1 MCRMAAYL
9 GPTAPLSTLL
19 SDPPHS
25 ITRQALAPTHLRD
38 CSVNADGTGL
48 VWWQEDEDEPL
59 RYATQ
64 SPPWADANLAGLAGR
79 LRAPVQLAAVRAATA
94 GMPFGAGAV
103 APFTFGPLAV
113 SHNGRIKGFRGAIG
127 RSLLDRL
134 PADVW
139 DGAGTVTD
147 SVAIAMTVAHEWRER
162 PEDGIAGALAA
173 TVEQVEKACRNHGG
187 SATLALLASDGER
200 IVGTR
205 AAVDDPAP
213 SLFVLHGG
221 DERPDAAMIASE
233 PLDDDR
239 AWTEVPPGHLVEVAD
254 RSIERHRLG

>member
-1 MCRMAAYL
+1 MAAYL
-9 GPTAPLSTLL
+9 GPNAPLSTLL

-25 ITRQALAPTHLRD
+25 ITQQASAPTHLRD

-48 VWWQEDEDEPL
+48 VWWQENGDEPL

-79 LRAPVQLAAVRAATA
+79 LHAPLQLAAVRSATA
-94 GMPFGAGAV
+94 GMPYGTGAV

-134 PADVW
+134 PVDLW
-139 DGAGTVTD
+139 DGTGTVTD
-147 SVAIAMTVAHEWRER
+147 SVAIAMTVAGEWRQR
-162 PEDGIAGALAA
+162 PEDGLAGALAA
-173 TVEQVEKACRNHGG
+173 AVQQVEKACRDQGG

-213 SLFVLHGG
+213 SMFVLHGS

-239 AWTEVPPGHLVEVAD
+239 AWAAVPEGHLVEITG